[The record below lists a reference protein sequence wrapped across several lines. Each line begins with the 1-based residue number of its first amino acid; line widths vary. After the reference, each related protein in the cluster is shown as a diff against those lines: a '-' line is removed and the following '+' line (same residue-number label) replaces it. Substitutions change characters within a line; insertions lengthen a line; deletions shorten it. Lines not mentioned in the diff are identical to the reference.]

1 MIVSSHRTAEDR
13 HDQISMCSTIA
24 RSGTAS
30 DEIAEMSESSSVH
43 YQEFYGSSNA
53 LMLGSR
59 KKKSGLVAPHRAM
72 HDRRDVCW
80 GGGPVLLRADGI
92 TTRRDQEA
100 LCTPSYRPAVY
111 VFSRDVACLRM

>member
-1 MIVSSHRTAEDR
+1 VIVSSHRTAEDR

-24 RSGTAS
+24 RSGTGG

-43 YQEFYGSSNA
+43 YQELYGSSNA

-59 KKKSGLVAPHRAM
+59 KKKSGLVAPHRAT